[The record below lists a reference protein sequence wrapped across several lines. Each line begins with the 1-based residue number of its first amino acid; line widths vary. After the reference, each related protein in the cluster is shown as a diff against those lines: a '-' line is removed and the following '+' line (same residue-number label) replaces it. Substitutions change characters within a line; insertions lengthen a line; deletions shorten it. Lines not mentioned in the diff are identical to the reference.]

1 MPVFVSRQPLHCTL
15 WVCYTFAMLQR
26 ANNTVSA
33 DSMMLGRAA
42 RYIPL
47 SPQHVRNGDPSI
59 APEEQTAQEKYDWCV
74 RQGNCDYEKRV
85 HCLIYPN
92 CNHHVAHCL
101 TCMSYRG
108 WDHWGMLSLWV
119 WIFFAGRFVGWRGFF
134 ETVVPFAIVAM
145 VAAFFVFGIG
155 GAVDGDGDD

>member
-1 MPVFVSRQPLHCTL
+1 
-15 WVCYTFAMLQR
+15 
-26 ANNTVSA
+26 
-33 DSMMLGRAA
+33 MLGRAS

-47 SPQHVRNGDPSI
+47 SPEQVRNGNPSI
-59 APEEQTAQEKYDWCV
+59 AQDEQTAQEKYDWCV

-108 WDHWGMLSLWV
+108 WNHWGMFSLWIWV
-119 WIFFAGRFVGWRGFF
+119 FFGGRFAGWRGVF
-134 ETVVPFAIVAM
+134 ETFVPFIIVAAV
-145 VAAFFVFGIG
+145 VAVFILGVGSAADGEGKG
-155 GAVDGDGDD
+155 GAP